1 MIGVNID
8 SKLNFDCH
16 INHLYNKANKELR
29 KPARVAQY
37 MTLEEKKTAMN
48 SFFNAQFNYRP
59 LIWMLHS
66 RKNDSKIKHL
76 HERFLRLIYSDKKSS
91 YENLLEKDNPVSIHY
106 NNIQQ
111 LATEMFKVKRK
122 LCPEVTS
129 AIFMERTKKQHNLR
143 NLDFITPQVHRV
155 FHGTGSTSGADT
167 AFERS

>member
-59 LIWMLHS
+59 LTWMLHS

-91 YENLLEKDNPVSIHY
+91 YKNLLEKEISIRY

-111 LATEMFKVKRK
+111 LTTVK
-122 LCPEVTS
+122 
-129 AIFMERTKKQHNLR
+129 
-143 NLDFITPQVHRV
+143 
-155 FHGTGSTSGADT
+155 
-167 AFERS
+167 

>member
-122 LCPEVTS
+122 LCPEITS

-143 NLDFITPQVHRV
+143 NPVDFITPQVHRV
-155 FHGTGSTSGADT
+155 FHGAGSTSYL
-167 AFERS
+167 